1 LWVRQHH
8 KTKAPV
14 KSYKC
19 LIKLEIN
26 PAIKTSPAVR
36 TTLKETLHYVIP
48 RKEDFPALP
57 SCVIFI
63 GMIATQRKNQ
73 F

>member
-19 LIKLEIN
+19 LINLEIN
-26 PAIKTSPAVR
+26 PAIKTCPAVR
-36 TTLKETLHYVIP
+36 TLKETLRYVIP
-48 RKEDFPALP
+48 RKEDFSTLP

-63 GMIATQRKNQ
+63 GMIATQKKNQ